1 MRNTVINTIH
11 AAAKLDKNIIFLT
24 ADLGYSVI
32 ENFQKEL
39 PEQIINVGISEQN
52 MIGIAA
58 GLALSG
64 KKVFVYSIT
73 PFVTLRCLEQIKVDV
88 CYQNLDVTII
98 GVGGGFAYGNL
109 GVTHHSIEDL
119 GIMRSLPNMK
129 IVSPADSL
137 EAEALAKA
145 VISAR
150 GPFYIRLNR
159 GKEPNIH
166 QTKDLKIK
174 IGKGLVLKEGKD
186 VALLAIGNIAGE
198 AMAAAKILEEKGV
211 SAEVV
216 SLHTLKPLDED
227 LIAELAKKIK
237 AIFTIEEN
245 NILGGLGSAVAEQIA
260 ENNFKIKFKRI
271 GISDKYPEVVGSQEY
286 LRDLAGLS
294 GEKIAKVVKD
304 IYEKN

>member
-11 AAAKLDKNIIFLT
+11 AAAKLNKNIMFLT

-52 MIGIAA
+52 MIGVAA

-64 KKVFVYSIT
+64 KKVFVYSIA

-98 GVGGGFAYGNL
+98 GVGGGYAYGNL

-119 GIMRSLPNMK
+119 GVMRSLPNMK
-129 IVSPADSL
+129 IVSPADSI
-137 EAEALAKA
+137 EAGALAKA
-145 VISAR
+145 IISAR
-150 GPFYIRLNR
+150 GPFYIRLNH

-166 QTKDLKIK
+166 QTKELKVK

-186 VALLAIGNIAGE
+186 VTLLAIGNIAGE
-198 AMAAAKILEEKGV
+198 ALAAAKILEEKGIN
-211 SAEVV
+211 AEVI

-227 LIAELAKKIK
+227 LIGELAKKK
-237 AIFTIEEN
+237 SDFYH
-245 NILGGLGSAVAEQIA
+245 GRKQYFRRFGFGCGEQIA
-260 ENNFKIKFKRI
+260 ENNFKVKFKRFWR
-271 GISDKYPEVVGSQEY
+271 GDRYPEVVGRRS
-286 LRDLAGLS
+286 
-294 GEKIAKVVKD
+294 I
-304 IYEKN
+304 